1 MKNCE
6 TCDKAWTDECER
18 EKCFRNNY
26 QYWVEQN
33 NSDLDSERNSNEPKH
48 KKDSFSSNGIVAPLG
63 IIPKVGNGGNA
74 RIEKIQDGN

>member
-33 NSDLDSERNSNEPKH
+33 NSDSFATDKNKKKEKTNEI
-48 KKDSFSSNGIVAPLG
+48 S
-63 IIPKVGNGGNA
+63 
-74 RIEKIQDGN
+74 